1 MREST
6 LCRAIVT
13 DKKNKKRPCKN
24 YARTGFTCCYSHR
37 KIETPEYE
45 ESVIREFVQAAIDRV
60 VYESR
65 MDYIREHGWDEYSK
79 KLKNGEI

>member
-1 MREST
+1 MDKTFCKAVVHYNHGYRK
-6 LCRAIVT
+6 RAC
-13 DKKNKKRPCKN
+13 NN

-45 ESVIREFVQAAIDRV
+45 EKVVSEFVKAAIDRV

-65 MDYIREHGWDEYSK
+65 MDYIRENGWDEYSDM
-79 KLKNGEI
+79 LKNGKI